1 MKKLFLSL
9 VLLSAVA
16 HAEGRR
22 PNIVL
27 MYVDDLDFD
36 QVSVYDT
43 ETFPSYTGAKMS
55 GNLKQLSPVTANQNG
70 RFLKTGEMSW
80 YKNPTVLTPN
90 VQRLADQGVVLD
102 RFYLTTSVCT
112 PSRYSLLTG
121 RYASRSPRLLRENPP
136 GTVPLLG
143 WNSHMDPNEN
153 NLAKDLNAAGYKTGL
168 VGKWH
173 LNDYDIPE
181 IDFAAGYG
189 GHHIRNGTGKGLREF
204 QRVGSYFQPTADY
217 GDPAVQKEIARI
229 YNVMQQRVKKI
240 SGFDVVDRLYY
251 ANYGELPIPKHMK
264 AHNLEWL
271 TEGALNFIDDSK
283 EEPFFLYFSIT
294 APHGQYFSDW
304 MERDWRVTPA
314 GMLSKKP
321 KGMPSRASVLQRMQT
336 AGLPLQ
342 NSMATWIDDSL
353 GAVLGKL
360 DECGLSE
367 NTIVLFL
374 SDHQSRGK
382 LTVHEGHRAPGV
394 IRWPGQI
401 EAGTREERIIS
412 NIDML
417 PSLLAAAGSK
427 PPVGAIVDG
436 QNFFP
441 ILGSRL
447 SLHPDKFTDIGKTGA
462 WRESL
467 LLETSYSRAVV
478 SKDWKYIAHRPPQE
492 VLDKMEADRIASEHA
507 DGRRHVGW
515 SGRFTH
521 PSSGLGVRF
530 NADQDFPNYF
540 DPDQLYDL
548 KADVFE
554 QHNLIANPELRERV
568 EGLKQQL
575 DLYLKTL
582 PHAFGEFG
590 AQS

>member
-1 MKKLFLSL
+1 MLKKFISLSFML
-9 VLLSAVA
+9 GVVGSASA
-16 HAEGRR
+16 QP

-43 ETFPSYTGAKMS
+43 EKFPSYTGAKMT
-55 GNLKQLSPVTANQNG
+55 GNLTELSPVTAFQNG
-70 RFLKTGEMSW
+70 RFLKPGEMSY

-90 VQRLADQGVVLD
+90 VQRLSDEGVVLD

-121 RYASRSPRLLRENPP
+121 RYASRSSRLISETPP
-136 GTVPLLG
+136 GTTPLLG
-143 WNSHMDPNEN
+143 WNSHMDPQEN
-153 NLAKDLNAAGYKTGL
+153 NLAKDLKAAGYKTGL

-181 IDFAAGYG
+181 IDFASGYG
-189 GHHIRNGTGKGLREF
+189 GHHTRNGTAKGLREF
-204 QRVGSYFQPTADY
+204 QLVGSYFQPTADY
-217 GDPAVQKEIARI
+217 GDPAVQKEIGRI
-229 YNVMQQRVKKI
+229 YDVMQKRVQRI

-271 TEGALNFIDDSK
+271 TEGALEFIDKNK

-294 APHGQYFSDW
+294 APHGQYFEDW
-304 MERDWRVTPA
+304 MEKDWRVTPA
-314 GMLSKKP
+314 GMLSEKP
-321 KGMPSRASVLQRMQT
+321 KGMPPRESVLRRIQE

-353 GAVLGKL
+353 GALLTKL
-360 DECGLSE
+360 DETGLSE

-394 IRWPGQI
+394 IRWPGHI
-401 EAGTREERIIS
+401 DAGSREGRIIS

-417 PSLLAAAGSK
+417 PSLLDAAGSK
-427 PPVGAIVDG
+427 PSADAVVDG
-436 QNFFP
+436 RNFFP
-441 ILGSRL
+441 ILG
-447 SLHPDKFTDIGKTGA
+447 KNAA
-462 WRESL
+462 WRDSL

-492 VLDKMEADRIASEHA
+492 VLEKMEADRIAAEKG

-515 SGRFTH
+515 SGRTTN
-521 PSSGLGVRF
+521 PASGMGVRF
-530 NADQDFPNYF
+530 NADQDFPHYF

-548 KADVFE
+548 GNDVFE
-554 QHNLIANPELRERV
+554 QNNVIANPENKERL
-568 EGLKQQL
+568 EQLKQQL
-575 DLYLKTL
+575 DSQLKKL
-582 PHAFGEFG
+582 PHTFGEFG
-590 AQS
+590 AK